1 MNVEANI
8 LKKIFASWVQQCIN
22 THTHQDQIGFIL
34 GTKDGFNVKKST
46 INSMR

>member
-22 THTHQDQIGFIL
+22 THTHQDQIGFML
-34 GTKDGFNVKKST
+34 GTKFNIKKST
-46 INSMR
+46 ISLMQ